1 MFPRES
7 RREFE
12 SGDARKP
19 GPSVEHAQVDGK
31 AEGKVEAR
39 LKFVGHVNESRCSR
53 SHGLGSRRGGRK
65 NAKKRDRVE
74 AFNFRGKPRADE
86 KRRAEQLLAGTQKS
100 PRAA

>member
-53 SHGLGSRRGGRK
+53 SHGLGSIVWKHLISGGSRGPM
-65 NAKKRDRVE
+65 KKEEPSSYSPGHKRVP
-74 AFNFRGKPRADE
+74 APPN
-86 KRRAEQLLAGTQKS
+86 
-100 PRAA
+100 